1 MDGLTELRIP
11 ISGLGC
17 GGGGATTLEREL
29 ASVAGVRRVYVN
41 PATEMAYVSA
51 ERDAV
56 DILAL
61 LYRIDQAGYR
71 AGRPVRA

>member
-17 GGGGATTLEREL
+17 GGGGAVTLERAI
-29 ASVAGVRRVYVN
+29 ASMAGVRRVYVN
-41 PATEMAYVSA
+41 PATETAYVSA
-51 ERDAV
+51 EPDAV
-56 DILAL
+56 DIPAL
-61 LYRIDQAGYR
+61 VHIIDEAGYR